1 LACPMG
7 LRLPLLHRSAFI
19 HEKWCGP
26 SATRFPCRNRKWSVG
41 SVGLKT
47 FSRAAEGQ
55 RRTRKTFLGRRSSVG
70 FRSPNGS
77 RCPEPISPTGLE
89 ADPWQGT
96 ISVIAK
102 PKIGCSP
109 ETQIGL
115 AHPIR
120 GWSREGIRGHKD
132 ERVSARPVS
141 LRKTTVRRTATFPG
155 VVTPILKRA
164 AFSKRAGK
172 SGLLAPHCGI
182 ALCTRKTSGPWHAVQ
197 GPVETS
203 YLALLETARKAGG
216 AFR

>member
-1 LACPMG
+1 MG

-164 AFSKRAGK
+164 AFQSVQARAVCSPRTAASPFVLGRQAGHGTQCKARLKRATW
-172 SGLLAPHCGI
+172 
-182 ALCTRKTSGPWHAVQ
+182 LC
-197 GPVETS
+197 
-203 YLALLETARKAGG
+203 
-216 AFR
+216 